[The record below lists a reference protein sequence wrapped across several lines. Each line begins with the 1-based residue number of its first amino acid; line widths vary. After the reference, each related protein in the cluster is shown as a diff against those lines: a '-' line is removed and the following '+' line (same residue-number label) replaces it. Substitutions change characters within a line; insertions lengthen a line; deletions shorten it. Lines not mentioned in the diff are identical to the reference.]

1 MNWLIVALLSGAV
14 AGVGFWRGS
23 AAGLAAQTMPALAG
37 VVFSLLMFRASTL
50 IKDRAELGTRG
61 GWPLRVS
68 GALSLT
74 AAAAAA
80 VDVVIWFQTRK
91 ATFGQLALPTA
102 TFAFAV
108 LVVTALRFSA
118 DSPKRTHFYL
128 LALVSLANAVVS
140 AFLFLNL
147 QLPEITR

>member
-1 MNWLIVALLSGAV
+1 MNWLGVALLSGAV

-23 AAGLAAQTMPALAG
+23 AQGLASQTMPALAG
-37 VVFSLLMFRASTL
+37 VVFSLLMFRATTL
-50 IKDRAELGTRG
+50 ITDRKVLGELG

-68 GALSLT
+68 GALALT

-80 VDVVIWFQTRK
+80 VDLLIWFQSKK

-102 TFAFAV
+102 AIAFVVIA
-108 LVVTALRFSA
+108 VTALRLSA

-128 LALVSLANAVVS
+128 LALVSIANAAIS
-140 AFLFLNL
+140 AFLFVNL
-147 QLPEITR
+147 QVPEITR